1 MENVEKEYTIFETE
15 DNYFKVRKQLFMK
28 KTINWHFDVKTGI
41 GAWAK
46 TTLFNLSHEAMQN
59 LTNCLR
65 RKIDKSGFGNLEYL
79 GKTAEEIANENWQQ
93 MNVTLY
99 GHKKYRFLTVH
110 SQLLLSAEETI

>member
-28 KTINWHFDVKTGI
+28 KTINWQFDVKDGI

-65 RKIDKSGFGNLEYL
+65 RKIDKPGLEIWSTL
-79 GKTAEEIANENWQQ
+79 GRRQKRLQTKT
-93 MNVTLY
+93 
-99 GHKKYRFLTVH
+99 GSK
-110 SQLLLSAEETI
+110 